1 MPAARPLTRRL
12 VPRPAGLVASLPPS
26 PKVRPMARRPSSRR
40 STPRP
45 SAVRLRSVRRPVR
58 AAART
63 GSEPHQP
70 VVGITLKAFRVGFV
84 GALGVGLGL
93 AVLTGLDTIS
103 SLLTYIGVAYF
114 FALALEPALSW
125 AVRHGVRRPAAVA
138 LAFAALIVLAAAV
151 VFAIVPAVTAQ
162 FESLV
167 EGAPK
172 ALKTLV
178 AQPWFDDLAKQF
190 GLSSTLDGTVD
201 SVTDFLKKPAHLQ
214 SIGGGLLSVGS
225 GLLDGVAAVFV
236 VLVLTVYFAAT
247 LPRMTASAFRL
258 MAASKAARFRPVY
271 DEMTHSVGR
280 YVAGQVLLAAINA
293 TLTCLLLVV
302 FHVPGVVLLT
312 AIAFIGALVPIIGT
326 AVEAVV
332 IITVSLFA
340 SPAAAIAAI
349 IFFVVYHP
357 LEAYVI
363 APRILSRAVHVSGA
377 LVVIAV
383 VGGAALG
390 GILGALVAVP
400 TVAAASVLIER
411 VVVPRQARL

>member
-1 MPAARPLTRRL
+1 M
-12 VPRPAGLVASLPPS
+12 
-26 PKVRPMARRPSSRR
+26 
-40 STPRP
+40 
-45 SAVRLRSVRRPVR
+45 RLRSVRRPVR
-58 AAART
+58 AVAPSTPQNR
-63 GSEPHQP
+63 QP
-70 VVGITLKAFRVGFV
+70 TVGITLKAFRVGFM
-84 GALGVGLGL
+84 GALGAGVGLG
-93 AVLTGLDTIS
+93 VLSGLGTIS
-103 SLLTYIGVAYF
+103 SLLTYIGLAYF
-114 FALALEPALSW
+114 FALALEPILAW
-125 AVRHGVRRPAAVA
+125 AIGRGIRRPAAVA
-138 LAFAALIVLAAAV
+138 LAFTALIILAAAV

-167 EGAPK
+167 DGAPK
-172 ALKTLV
+172 ALRTLTS
-178 AQPWFDDLAKQF
+178 QPWFDDLAKQF

-201 SVTDFLKKPAHLQ
+201 SITDFLSNPAHLQ

-225 GLLDGVAAVFV
+225 GLLDGFAAVFV

-247 LPRMTASAFRL
+247 LPRMTDRAFRL
-258 MAASKAARFRPVY
+258 VEASKASRFRPVY

-312 AIAFIGALVPIIGT
+312 AIAFIGALIPIIGT

-349 IFFVVYHP
+349 IFFLVYHP

-411 VVVPRQARL
+411 VIVPRQAKL